1 MKQYFRLPAQ
11 RRRSPKKASTI
22 WRRSQRSIGIPLHEL
37 AAADPQQDPE
47 VDRRDDKFIFYR
59 QRRAIAAWLVV
70 TDHALLELSR
80 NAPDSPVTH
89 LAWSLGAAGVDI
101 FFVISGFIMVHI
113 SWQSFGKRA
122 ASADFLRRRIIRI
135 VPLYWLATVAAFIS
149 HKIWATHGAHAGWMD
164 LAYSL
169 AFIPYLSGEDGWYP
183 ILPGGWTLNYEM
195 MFYMVFALG
204 LTLPRKLALPSVAA
218 ALGAFIIVGPH
229 FGKGAVAYLASPIV
243 LWFLLGMGLAAIWH
257 WRKFAEPS
265 WIAKSA
271 KLLELFGDA
280 SYSTYL
286 VHGLILTVVL
296 HIWVTAAGSRSVW
309 IVPASLVV
317 ATIAG
322 LTTYLLVERPL
333 LGLITNSWPRK
344 RETLC
349 ILDLPSRAAARQ
361 ST

>member
-1 MKQYFRLPAQ
+1 MKIHLLQ
-11 RRRSPKKASTI
+11 
-22 WRRSQRSIGIPLHEL
+22 
-37 AAADPQQDPE
+37 AA
-47 VDRRDDKFIFYR
+47 
-59 QRRAIAAWLVV
+59 RAIAAWLVV
-70 TDHALLELSR
+70 TDHALLELSS
-80 NAPDSPVTH
+80 NAPNSPVTH
-89 LAWSLGAAGVDI
+89 LAWSLGGAGVYM

-122 ASADFLRRRIIRI
+122 ASVDFLRRRVIRV

-164 LAYSL
+164 LVYSL

-195 MFYMVFALG
+195 MFYIVFSLG
-204 LTLPRKLALPSVAA
+204 LTLPRNLALPMVGA
-218 ALGAFIIVGPH
+218 ALGVFIIVGHH

-243 LWFLLGMGLAAIWH
+243 LWFLLGMGLAVIWH
-257 WRKFAEPS
+257 WRKFAEPV

-271 KLLELFGDA
+271 KLLEPFGDA

-286 VHGLILTVVL
+286 VHGLILTLFL
-296 HIWVTAAGSRSVW
+296 HTWVMAAGSRSIW
-309 IVPASLVV
+309 IVPASFLVV
-317 ATIAG
+317 TIAG

-333 LGLITNSWPRK
+333 LRTITNSWAGKP
-344 RETLC
+344 ETVA
-349 ILDLPSRAAARQ
+349 ILDQPSRAVARQ